1 MAVSAVWRLV
11 YLLAEPYPLEPRS
24 MPKHTGGTRCAPL
37 LKSKSKLLL
46 VSLADLPK
54 WIAGNETDLPM
65 PW

>member
-46 VSLADLPK
+46 V
-54 WIAGNETDLPM
+54 
-65 PW
+65 